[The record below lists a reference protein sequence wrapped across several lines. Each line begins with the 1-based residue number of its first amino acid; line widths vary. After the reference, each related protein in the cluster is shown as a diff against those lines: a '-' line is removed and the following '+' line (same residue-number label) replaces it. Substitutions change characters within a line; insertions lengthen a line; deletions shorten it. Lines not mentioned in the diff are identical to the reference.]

1 VQQRIRLLSPNH
13 YFIGTWDALYDAQKP
28 FTI

>member
-1 VQQRIRLLSPNH
+1 MPPNQSPNH
-13 YFIGTWDALYDAQKP
+13 YFIGAWNPLYDAQKP